1 MVVTCPA
8 NITVLLYIFGNV
20 RFLGRSMVCKHPF
33 RLKSV
38 LAVVLHWFVCHDSQ
52 RNDHRSCGIS
62 KACNAE
68 TIQKIINVSE
78 CSFCFTKCSTSLW
91 RRSHRFITRSPREKW
106 AAPGFLWVCCL
117 SGSVMFSK
125 WLFVPKREEMVSFC
139 VCIVLFYTSMFSRT
153 SQIHVRQQLCFLT

>member
-62 KACNAE
+62 NACNAE
-68 TIQKIINVSE
+68 TIQKIINVRE

-106 AAPGFLWVCCL
+106 AVPGFLWVRCL
-117 SGSVMFSK
+117 SVSVMFSM
-125 WLFVPKREEMVSFC
+125 REKMVRFY
-139 VCIVLFYTSMFSRT
+139 VYVLLFYTFMFSRT
-153 SQIHVRQQLCFLT
+153 SQIHVGQQLCFLT